1 MRFRWV
7 KTLCILW
14 LAAIVTLAFIAPI
27 ITSADPYKPISSLL
41 QSPTNHPPFGTDA
54 LGRDFFA
61 RVVYGARLSLSIPLL
76 ATLLTVLVGTT
87 LSLAAI
93 AIGGLSDRIIL
104 ALTNAALAIPGLL
117 LAMLL
122 VAGFGPGLPTVVI
135 AVGLGGIPSFIRL
148 SRSIFQGIKE
158 MGYIDAA
165 YALGASRTRVALAH
179 LLPNAAPQLFSL
191 ATTHFAWAFMGA
203 TTLTFLGLSG
213 DPSFPEWGAML
224 NSGRMHL
231 IQGPWLTIIPGIL
244 ISLTILTVHYL
255 GENYTAKRPAR

>member
-1 MRFRWV
+1 MRIHWL
-7 KTLCILW
+7 KILCILW
-14 LAAIVTLAFIAPI
+14 LAAMVLMALLAPI
-27 ITSADPYKPISSLL
+27 IASADPYKPIGSPL
-41 QSPTNHPPFGTDA
+41 QPPRDHPPLGTDA

-61 RVVYGARLSLSIPLL
+61 RATYGARLSLSIPLL
-76 ATLLTVLVGTT
+76 ATLLTVLIGTT
-87 LSLAAI
+87 ISLTAI
-93 AIGGLSDRIIL
+93 VVGGLSDRIIL

-122 VAGFGPGLPTVVI
+122 VAGFGPGIPTVVI
-135 AVGLGGIPSFIRL
+135 AVGLGGIPGFVRL
-148 SRSIFQGIKE
+148 SRSIFLGIKE

-191 ATTHFAWAFMGA
+191 ATTHFAWAFMGT

-213 DPSFPEWGAML
+213 DPSVPEWGAML

-231 IQGPWLTIIPGIL
+231 IQAPWLTIIPGIL
-244 ISLTILTVHYL
+244 ISLTILTIHYL
-255 GENYTAKRPAR
+255 GENYATK

>member
-1 MRFRWV
+1 MRIHWL

-14 LAAIVTLAFIAPI
+14 LAAMVLMALIAPI
-27 ITSADPYKPISSLL
+27 ISSADPYTPIGSPL
-41 QSPTNHPPFGTDA
+41 QSPRDHPPLGTDA

-61 RVVYGARLSLSIPLL
+61 RITHGARLSLSIPLL
-76 ATLLTVLVGTT
+76 ATLLTVLIGTT
-87 LSLAAI
+87 VSLTAI
-93 AIGGLSDRIIL
+93 VVGGLSDRIIL

-122 VAGFGPGLPTVVI
+122 VAGFGPGIPTVVI
-135 AVGLGGIPSFIRL
+135 AVGLGGIPGFVRL
-148 SRSIFQGIKE
+148 SRSIFLGIKE

-191 ATTHFAWAFMGA
+191 ATTHFAWAFMGT

-213 DPSFPEWGAML
+213 DPSVPEWGAML

-231 IQGPWLTIIPGIL
+231 IQAPWLTIIPGIL
-244 ISLTILTVHYL
+244 ISLTILTIHYL
-255 GENYTAKRPAR
+255 GENYATK

>member
-7 KTLCILW
+7 RTLCILW
-14 LAAIVTLAFIAPI
+14 LAAIVLLALAAPI
-27 ITSADPYKPISSLL
+27 IASADPYMPISSLL
-41 QSPTNHPPFGTDA
+41 QSPADHPPLGTDA

-61 RVVYGARLSLSIPLL
+61 RIAYGGRLSLSIPLL
-76 ATLLTVLVGTT
+76 ATLLTVLVGTI

-122 VAGFGPGLPTVVI
+122 VAGFGPGLLTIVL
-135 AVGLGGIPSFIRL
+135 AVGLGGIPGFIRL

-158 MGYIDAA
+158 RGYIDAA
-165 YALGASRTRVALAH
+165 FALGASRTRVALIH
-179 LLPNAAPQLFSL
+179 ILPNAAPQLFSL

-231 IQGPWLTIIPGIL
+231 NQASWLTIIPGIL
-244 ISLTILTVHYL
+244 ISLTILSVHYL
-255 GENYTAKRPAR
+255 GENYAAK

>member
-1 MRFRWV
+1 MRIRWL

-14 LAAIVTLAFIAPI
+14 LGAMVLMALFAPI
-27 ITSADPYKPISSLL
+27 ISSADPYKPIGSPL
-41 QSPTNHPPFGTDA
+41 QSPRDHPPLGTDA

-61 RVVYGARLSLSIPLL
+61 RVTYGARLSLSIPLL
-76 ATLLTVLVGTT
+76 ATLLTVLIGTAV
-87 LSLAAI
+87 SLTAI
-93 AIGGLSDRIIL
+93 VVGGLSDRLIL

-122 VAGFGPGLPTVVI
+122 VAGFGPGIPTVVI
-135 AVGLGGIPSFIRL
+135 AVGLGGIPGFVRL
-148 SRSIFQGIKE
+148 SRSIFLGIKE

-213 DPSFPEWGAML
+213 DPSVPEWGAML
-224 NSGRMHL
+224 NSGRLHL
-231 IQGPWLTIIPGIL
+231 VQAPWLTIIPGIL
-244 ISLTILTVHYL
+244 ISLTILTIHYL
-255 GENYTAKRPAR
+255 GENYANK

>member
-1 MRFRWV
+1 MKFPLL
-7 KTLCILW
+7 KTLCVLW
-14 LAAIVTLAFIAPI
+14 LVAIGLLALTAPI
-27 ITSADPYKPISSLL
+27 LTSADPYEQISSTM
-41 QSPTNHPPFGTDA
+41 QTPTDHPPLGTDA

-61 RVVYGARLSLSIPLL
+61 RLTYGTRLSLSIPMLS
-76 ATLLTVLVGTT
+76 TLLTILFGTI
-87 LSLAAI
+87 LSLTAI
-93 AIGGLSDRIIL
+93 AVGGLVDRIIL

-135 AVGLGGIPSFIRL
+135 AVGLGGIPGFVRL
-148 SRSIFQGIKE
+148 SRSIFLGIKE

-165 YALGASRTRVALAH
+165 YALGASRIRVAFAH
-179 LLPNAAPQLFSL
+179 ILPNSAPQLLSL

-231 IQGPWLTIIPGIL
+231 IQSPRLTVIPGIL
-244 ISLTILTVHYL
+244 ISLTIFSVHYL
-255 GENYTAKRPAR
+255 GENYTEK

>member
-1 MRFRWV
+1 MRFRGLN
-7 KTLCILW
+7 TLCILW
-14 LAAIVTLAFIAPI
+14 LAAMFLLALLAPI
-27 ITSADPYKPISSLL
+27 ISSADPYKPISNSLL
-41 QSPTNHPPFGTDA
+41 SPTDHPPLGTDA
-54 LGRDFFA
+54 LGRDLFA
-61 RVVYGARLSLSIPLL
+61 RITYGARLSLSIPLL
-76 ATLLTVLVGTT
+76 ATLVTVLIGTI
-87 LSLAAI
+87 LSLTAVAV
-93 AIGGLSDRIIL
+93 GGLSDRIIL

-122 VAGFGPGLPTVVI
+122 VAGFGPGIPTVVI
-135 AVGLGGIPSFIRL
+135 AVGLGGIPGFVRL
-148 SRSIFQGIKE
+148 SRSIFLGINE

-165 YALGASRTRVALAH
+165 YALGASRIRVALAH

-191 ATTHFAWAFMGA
+191 STTHFAWAFMGA

-231 IQGPWLTIIPGIL
+231 IQAPWLTIIPGIL

-255 GENYTAKRPAR
+255 GENYTD

>member
-1 MRFRWV
+1 MRFRWLN
-7 KTLCILW
+7 TLCLLW
-14 LAAIVTLAFIAPI
+14 LAAIVLLALAAPI
-27 ITSADPYKPISSLL
+27 IASADPYKPISSLL
-41 QSPTNHPPFGTDA
+41 QSPADHPLLGTDA

-61 RVVYGARLSLSIPLL
+61 RISYGTRLSLSIPLL
-76 ATLLTVLVGTT
+76 ATLLTVLAGTF
-87 LSLAAI
+87 LSLTAI
-93 AIGGLSDRIIL
+93 AVGGLSDRIIL

-122 VAGFGPGLPTVVI
+122 VAGFGPRLPTVVL
-135 AVGLGGIPSFIRL
+135 AVGLGGIPGFVRL
-148 SRSIFQGIKE
+148 SRSIFLGIKE

-231 IQGPWLTIIPGIL
+231 IQAPWLTIIPGIL

-255 GENYTAKRPAR
+255 GENYAAK